1 MYSVVIT
8 ASAEKD
14 LRRLERA
21 AKNRLVTAILALADD
36 PRPPGCIKVKSEIGV
51 WRIRVGEYR
60 VAYTVDDQ
68 AKVVTVIRVG
78 PRGGF
83 YN

>member
-1 MYSVVIT
+1 MYSIVIT
-8 ASAEKD
+8 SSAEKD
-14 LRRLERA
+14 FRRLDRSI
-21 AKNRLVTAILALADD
+21 KNRVTVAILALADD
-36 PRPPGCIKVKSEIGV
+36 PRPPGCIKVKSEEGV

-68 AKVVTVIRVG
+68 AKVATVVRVG
-78 PRGGF
+78 ARGDF

>member
-1 MYSVVIT
+1 MYAIVIT
-8 ASAEKD
+8 SSAEKD
-14 LRRLERA
+14 LRRLDRA
-21 AKNRLVTAILALADD
+21 VKNRVTVAILALTDD
-36 PRPPGCIKVKSEIGV
+36 PRPAGCIKIKSEPSA

-60 VAYTVDDQ
+60 VAYIIDDQ

-78 PRGGF
+78 SRGDF

>member
-1 MYSVVIT
+1 MYSIVIT
-8 ASAEKD
+8 SSAEKD
-14 LRRLERA
+14 LRRLDRSV
-21 AKNRLVTAILALADD
+21 KNRVTVAILALADD
-36 PRPPGCIKVKSEIGV
+36 PRPVGCIKIKSEEGV

-68 AKVVTVIRVG
+68 AKIVTIIRVG
-78 PRGGF
+78 PRSDF

>member
-1 MYSVVIT
+1 MYSIVIT
-8 ASAEKD
+8 SSAEKD
-14 LRRLERA
+14 LRRLDRSI
-21 AKNRLVTAILALADD
+21 KNRVTVAILALADD
-36 PRPPGCIKVKSEIGV
+36 PRPPGCIKVKSEEGV

-68 AKVVTVIRVG
+68 AKVVTVVRVG
-78 PRGGF
+78 ARGDF

>member
-1 MYSVVIT
+1 MYSIVIT
-8 ASAEKD
+8 SSAEKD
-14 LRRLERA
+14 LRRLDRSI
-21 AKNRLVTAILALADD
+21 KNRVTVAILALADD
-36 PRPPGCIKVKSEIGV
+36 PRPPGCIKVKSEEGV

-68 AKVVTVIRVG
+68 AKVVTVVRVG
-78 PRGGF
+78 PRGDF

>member
-1 MYSVVIT
+1 MYSIVIT
-8 ASAEKD
+8 SSAEKD
-14 LRRLERA
+14 LRRLDRSV
-21 AKNRLVTAILALADD
+21 KNRVTVAILALADD
-36 PRPPGCIKVKSEIGV
+36 PRPVGCIKIKSEEGV

-68 AKVVTVIRVG
+68 AKIVTIIRVG
-78 PRGGF
+78 PRGDF

>member
-8 ASAEKD
+8 PSAEKD
-14 LRRLERA
+14 LRRLDRSV
-21 AKNRLVTAILALADD
+21 KNRVTVAILALAED
-36 PRPPGCIKVKSEIGV
+36 PRPAGCIKIKSEEGV

-68 AKVVTVIRVG
+68 AKVVTIIRVG
-78 PRGGF
+78 SRGDF